1 MAKKRK
7 VSNPLALA
15 ALTYLLARP
24 MHPYELGRLLTE
36 HGKDRNIKYNQGSLY
51 MVMEQLR
58 KSGFVAE
65 QETIRDT
72 QRPERTIYGITEL
85 GRTEL
90 YDWMRE
96 IVTEPRKEFPHFG
109 VALSLMIILTPVE
122 LTELLGK
129 RLEALTR
136 QAEESQ
142 NLIRQS
148 TEDGVQWVFLAEEE
162 YSLALLK
169 AEIGFIARLVES
181 LQDPAYDRVRQ
192 EIWEKQSTEEG

>member
-65 QETIRDT
+65 QQTIRDT

-169 AEIGFIARLVES
+169 AEISFIARLVES

>member
-1 MAKKRK
+1 MAKRRK

-15 ALTYLLARP
+15 VLTYLLVRP
-24 MHPYELGRLLTE
+24 MHPYELGRMLTE

-58 KSGFVAE
+58 KSGFVSE

-72 QRPERTIYGITEL
+72 QRPERTIYGITES

-90 YDWMRE
+90 FDWMRE
-96 IVTEPRKEFPHFG
+96 IVVEPRKEYPHFG

-129 RLEALTR
+129 RLEALIKQT
-136 QAEESQ
+136 EESQ
-142 NLIRQS
+142 DLIRKS
-148 TEDGVQWVFLAEEE
+148 TDNGVQWVFLAEEE
-162 YSLALLK
+162 YGLALMK
-169 AEIGFIARLVES
+169 AEISFITKLIES
-181 LQDPAYDRVRQ
+181 LQDPSYDRARQ
-192 EIWEKQSTEEG
+192 EIWENQSREEG